1 MSLRQILTTIIAL
14 FCVVLFFIF
23 HSNIELPVW
32 LEWLGPLTL
41 AASVSFTLVQPLSL
55 LAAKMGL
62 VDTPNARKIHE
73 GAIPLVGGI
82 AIYAGFLA
90 VNFHYGYHLQDER
103 ILGLMIALGPLLL
116 IGVLDDLWE
125 LPATLKLL
133 VQLGAAAIVISAGV
147 RITFLPE
154 ALWGN
159 VAEIVL
165 TGIWLIGLTNAINFL
180 DGIDGL
186 ATSLTIVAAAS
197 FGLVA
202 VATGQSFFL
211 LLCAALCGACMG
223 FLPHNFRRRPASAF
237 LGDSGATLLGFSLAS
252 IAIVGDWGG
261 DGSSA
266 INIVIP
272 LLVLGVPIFDT
283 TFITITRFADGRIRT
298 FREWLEYA
306 GRDHIHHRLLK
317 IGLSRFD
324 TVLFL
329 CVISLILA
337 LSAIS
342 LRDTSG
348 LLFAVLSFAQGVII
362 LTVVGRFMLFMDNR
376 SETAREDSNGPPE

>member
-1 MSLRQILTTIIAL
+1 MISL
-14 FCVVLFFIF
+14 
-23 HSNIELPVW
+23 PKW

-41 AASVSFTLVQPLSL
+41 AAVVSFTLVQPLSL
-55 LAAKMGL
+55 LATKMGL
-62 VDTPNARKIHE
+62 VDIPNKRKIHE
-73 GAIPLVGGI
+73 GAIPLVGGLV
-82 AIYAGFLA
+82 IYAGFLA
-90 VNFHYGYHLQDER
+90 VNFHYGYHIQDNGIR
-103 ILGLMIALGPLLL
+103 ALMIALGPLLL

-125 LPATLKLL
+125 LPSTLKLL

-154 ALWGN
+154 ALWGD

-186 ATSLTIVAAAS
+186 ATSLTIVAAGS
-197 FGLVA
+197 LGLVA
-202 VATGQSFFL
+202 VVGGQSFFL
-211 LLCAALCGACMG
+211 LLCAALCGACIG
-223 FLPHNFRRRPASAF
+223 FLPHNFRRRPASVF

-261 DGSSA
+261 EGSSA
-266 INIVIP
+266 INVVIP
-272 LLVLGVPIFDT
+272 LLILGIPIFDT

-298 FREWLEYA
+298 FREWLDYA

-324 TVLFL
+324 TVMFL
-329 CVISLILA
+329 CIISLILA
-337 LSAIS
+337 LSAII
-342 LRDTSG
+342 
-348 LLFAVLSFAQGVII
+348 LSSTTGFYAILALAQGMII
-362 LTVVGRFMLFMDNR
+362 LTVIGRFMLFMDSR
-376 SETAREDSNGPPE
+376 SGAEREDSNGSAE

>member
-1 MSLRQILTTIIAL
+1 MSARQLITTAIAL
-14 FCVVLFFIF
+14 LGVVLFFVLQSYI
-23 HSNIELPVW
+23 SLPQW
-32 LEWLGPLTL
+32 LEWLGPFTL
-41 AASVSFTLVQPLSL
+41 AASVSFALVLPLSWI
-55 LAAKMGL
+55 AAKTGL
-62 VDTPNARKIHE
+62 VDRPNERKIHE

-90 VNFHYGYHLQDER
+90 VNFHYGYHLESEEIR
-103 ILGLMIALGPLLL
+103 AVMIALGPLLL
-116 IGVLDDLWE
+116 IGVLDDLWD

-147 RITFLPE
+147 RITFLPP

-165 TGIWLIGLTNAINFL
+165 TALWLIGLTNAINFL

-186 ATSLTIVAAAS
+186 ATSMTIVTAGS

-202 VATGQSFFL
+202 VATGQPFFL
-211 LLCAALCGACMG
+211 LLCAALCGACAG
-223 FLPHNFRRRPASAF
+223 FLPHNFRRRPASVF
-237 LGDSGATLLGFSLAS
+237 LGDSGATLLGFSLAA
-252 IAIVGDWGG
+252 IAIIGDWGG
-261 DGSSA
+261 NGSSA
-266 INIVIP
+266 VNVVVP
-272 LLVLGVPIFDT
+272 LLILGVPIFDT

-324 TVLFL
+324 AVFFL
-329 CVISLILA
+329 CVTSLILA
-337 LSAIS
+337 LSAIT
-342 LRDTSG
+342 LKDATG
-348 LLFAVLSFAQGVII
+348 LFAVLSFIQGVII
-362 LTVVGRFMLFMDNR
+362 LTVIGRFMLFMDSR
-376 SETAREDSNGPPE
+376 SEAVREDSNGSVE